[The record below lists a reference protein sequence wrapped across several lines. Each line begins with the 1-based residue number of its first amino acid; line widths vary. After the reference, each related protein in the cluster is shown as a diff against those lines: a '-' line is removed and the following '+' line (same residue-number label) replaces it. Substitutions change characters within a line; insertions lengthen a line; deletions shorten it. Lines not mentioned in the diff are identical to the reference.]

1 MVIYNE
7 WEPYAA
13 AWLRNLSDAGHVA
26 RGVVDERDIRVLRPD
41 DVRGAVQFHAFAGI
55 GGWSRALRLAGWP
68 DDEPVWTGSCPC
80 QPWSVAGKGG
90 GFSDERHLWPAW
102 FNLIRECR
110 PPVVFGEQVAGP
122 PGLAWL
128 DVVCADLEG
137 AGYAVGAANLC
148 AAGVGAPHIRQ
159 RLYFVAV
166 ADGERFARERLLLRP
181 RGPGEDQLETR
192 GGGAPLGLA
201 DGGGEGLE
209 VGPQP
214 DVGRGAVRIE
224 GASPAA
230 RGVPGGLADDPRDGW
245 RQGGADGRRQQDGN
259 GPERGDARVRL
270 ADDGAHRVV
279 GDPAR
284 DELAGERPGSLRR
297 KEGTVETG
305 VDGGDGAGGA
315 GATRGFWSDADW
327 IPCRDGKYRPV
338 KSGIFPLAHGVPARV
353 GRLRAIGNAVV
364 PDIAAT
370 FVRAF
375 MDVYFGVDNRRTV
388 RR

>member
-1 MVIYNE
+1 M
-7 WEPYAA
+7 
-13 AWLRNLSDAGHVA
+13 
-26 RGVVDERDIRVLRPD
+26 
-41 DVRGAVQFHAFAGI
+41 
-55 GGWSRALRLAGWP
+55 
-68 DDEPVWTGSCPC
+68 
-80 QPWSVAGKGG
+80 
-90 GFSDERHLWPAW
+90 
-102 FNLIRECR
+102 
-110 PPVVFGEQVAGP
+110 
-122 PGLAWL
+122 
-128 DVVCADLEG
+128 
-137 AGYAVGAANLC
+137 
-148 AAGVGAPHIRQ
+148 
-159 RLYFVAV
+159 
-166 ADGERFARERLLLRP
+166 
-181 RGPGEDQLETR
+181 
-192 GGGAPLGLA
+192 
-201 DGGGEGLE
+201 
-209 VGPQP
+209 
-214 DVGRGAVRIE
+214 
-224 GASPAA
+224 
-230 RGVPGGLADDPRDGW
+230 
-245 RQGGADGRRQQDGN
+245 
-259 GPERGDARVRL
+259 
-270 ADDGAHRVV
+270 